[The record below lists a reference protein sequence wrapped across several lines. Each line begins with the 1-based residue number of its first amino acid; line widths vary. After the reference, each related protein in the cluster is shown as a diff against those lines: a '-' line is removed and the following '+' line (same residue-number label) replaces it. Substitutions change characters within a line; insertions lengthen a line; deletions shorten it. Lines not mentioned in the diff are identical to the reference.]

1 MKNLITIC
9 GKWSSDFQLKFLSFI
24 EYVPF
29 DLKDCDIIIASDRKQ
44 NIDWLE
50 NNNSI
55 QVLVINDCDN
65 QKLFSYK
72 CLEYANHE
80 KDKYELETGILHN
93 LCFFVDANDIYNIE
107 EFPKKFIYPQDR
119 EVITFDSKKLYTNN
133 KNFSEYVTIVSTSCW
148 YSNSFVFNIISK
160 YYKGNQFLNN
170 EEKWKGV
177 FGYVNEEITFFNY
190 IRKLGFTFIYLK

>member
-9 GKWSSDFQLKFLSFI
+9 GKWSSDFQSKFLSFI
-24 EYVPF
+24 EYVSF
-29 DLKDCDIIIASDRKQ
+29 DLKDCHIIIASDRKQ
-44 NIDWLE
+44 NINWLE
-50 NNNSI
+50 NNNLI

-80 KDKYELETGILHN
+80 KDKYELETDILHD
-93 LCFFVDANDIYNIE
+93 LCFFVDANDIYKLE

-119 EVITFDSKKLYTNN
+119 EVATFDSKKIYTN
-133 KNFSEYVTIVSTSCW
+133 KKFREYVTIVSTSCW
-148 YSNSFVFNIISK
+148 YSNSFIFNIISK
-160 YYKGNQFLNN
+160 YHKGNQFLNN
-170 EEKWKGV
+170 EEKWKRD